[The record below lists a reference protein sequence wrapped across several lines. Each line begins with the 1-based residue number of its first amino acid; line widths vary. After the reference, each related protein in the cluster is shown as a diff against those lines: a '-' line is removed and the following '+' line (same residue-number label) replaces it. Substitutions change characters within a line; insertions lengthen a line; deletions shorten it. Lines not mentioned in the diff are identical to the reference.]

1 MVSKKSKLIF
11 LMPPKTA
18 SNSLEESLLDSSIN
32 FDELT
37 GVRYPK
43 IHLFLSELVNAHGI
57 KDVENYKIIQVTREP
72 LDKFVSSYFHQLKI
86 SKDINTRFSGMDLH
100 DFAWHFYDC
109 LMDSD
114 NFLESFYG
122 NLQFIQKSVSKGRS
136 WGGTRL
142 YLNQHQWNDLGMPVK
157 YFKLEEL
164 QDGLGEISDYID
176 VYLPDLPTKN
186 VGKNKKDVEIT
197 DSVKKIVNH
206 IFYDD
211 YKILNY

>member
-18 SNSLEESLLDSSIN
+18 SQSLTESLLDSSIK
-32 FDELT
+32 FDEINIQ
-37 GVRYPK
+37 YPK
-43 IHLFLSELVNAHGI
+43 IHLFLSELVEAHDI
-57 KDVENYKIIQVTREP
+57 KNIGEYKIIQVTREP

-86 SKDINTRFSGMDLH
+86 LRNANSNFSLMDLN
-100 DFAWHFYDC
+100 DFAWHLHDC
-109 LMDSD
+109 LIDSD
-114 NFLESFYG
+114 DFLNSFYG
-122 NLQFIQKSVSKGRS
+122 NLKFIKRLISQGKS

-142 YLNQHQWNDLGMPVK
+142 YLNQHQWNDLSIPIH

-164 QDGLGEISDYID
+164 QDGLEAMSDLVGLYI
-176 VYLPDLPTKN
+176 PDLPTKN

-211 YKILNY
+211 YKILGY